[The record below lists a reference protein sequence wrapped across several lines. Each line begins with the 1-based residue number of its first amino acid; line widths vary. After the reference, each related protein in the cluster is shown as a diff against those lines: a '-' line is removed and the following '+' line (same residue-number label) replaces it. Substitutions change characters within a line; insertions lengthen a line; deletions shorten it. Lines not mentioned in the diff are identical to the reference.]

1 MADTEPG
8 AMWLWEPTLLLRW
21 RVAGS
26 ASTAAL
32 LVDAEMLR
40 VRGTTLVLEQL
51 WRGRQV
57 DDGVVDPRHPTKL
70 RVPYEMRE
78 EWREVPVVEG
88 EGQ

>member
-1 MADTEPG
+1 MSETE
-8 AMWLWEPTLLLRW
+8 WVWEPTLRLRW

-26 ASTAAL
+26 DPAAVL

-51 WRGRQV
+51 WRGRRGHLFGGGPF
-57 DDGVVDPRHPTKL
+57 DL
-70 RVPYEMRE
+70 CE

-88 EGQ
+88 N